1 MKTQKKKIIPKEK
14 AKTVSAGAKVKRAV
28 AKSVIKPI
36 VKVAVKPV
44 PKPAVKPVAKTVA
57 KAVVKAVIKP
67 IEKVVEK
74 KVVEGKKVMN
84 EIKVLNSKFYKNLLT
99 KKQEVE
105 EIINSLLDSQREDIN
120 NTSLDNY
127 IEDFDRA
134 DREIS
139 AQTFYKLLDRKK
151 KELDKINFLLSRI
164 QSDEDFGICEEC
176 GMKIPE
182 ERLLIMPD
190 ASLCVPCQKD
200 LEKFEQRKNLAK
212 NAYSP
217 AQMKREFQLETN
229 EEYDDEDDE
238 GIVIKPDV
246 EHVSFLDMEEIELD
260 DGQLDL
266 NEN

>member
-1 MKTQKKKIIPKEK
+1 MKTQKKK
-14 AKTVSAGAKVKRAV
+14 
-28 AKSVIKPI
+28 
-36 VKVAVKPV
+36 PV
-44 PKPAVKPVAKTVA
+44 PKKKEKTATTAPKVQ
-57 KAVVKAVIKP
+57 KA
-67 IEKVVEK
+67 
-74 KVVEGKKVMN
+74 VEGKKAMDES
-84 EIKVLNSKFYKNLLT
+84 EIINSKFYKNLLH

-105 EIINSLLDSQREDIN
+105 EIINTLLDSQKEDIT
-120 NTSLDNY
+120 NTSLDSY

-151 KELDKINFLLSRI
+151 KELDRIHILLSRI
-164 QSDEDFGICEEC
+164 QSDKDFGICEEC

-200 LEKFEQRKNLAK
+200 LEKFEYRKNLAK

-217 AQMKREFQLETN
+217 AQLKREFQIENN

-238 GIVIKPDV
+238 GIIIKPDV

-260 DGQLDL
+260 DGQIEI
-266 NEN
+266 NES

>member
-1 MKTQKKKIIPKEK
+1 MKTQKKKIIPKKKGPAAGVGKK
-14 AKTVSAGAKVKRAV
+14 APKAIQKTVKKAV
-28 AKSVIKPI
+28 V
-36 VKVAVKPV
+36 V
-44 PKPAVKPVAKTVA
+44 
-57 KAVVKAVIKP
+57 KAVVKAVTKADVKADVKVIKKV
-67 IEKVVEK
+67 IE
-74 KVVEGKKVMN
+74 KVVEGKKPMN
-84 EIKVLNSKFYKNLLT
+84 EISNSKFYKNLLK

-105 EIINSLLDSQREDIN
+105 DIINSLLHSQREDIN
-120 NTSLDNY
+120 NTSFDNY

-151 KELDKINFLLSRI
+151 KELEKINFLLSRI
-164 QSDEDFGICEEC
+164 QSDKDFGVCEEC

-200 LEKFEQRKNLAK
+200 LEKFEYRKNLAK
-212 NAYSP
+212 NSYSP
-217 AQMKREFQLETN
+217 AQLKKEFQLENN

-246 EHVSFLDMEEIELD
+246 EHVSFLDMEEIEID
-260 DGQLDL
+260 DGQLEL

>member
-1 MKTQKKKIIPKEK
+1 MKRNKTKPNLKPNIKAKETEPKVDRGIAAKKKI
-14 AKTVSAGAKVKRAV
+14 
-28 AKSVIKPI
+28 
-36 VKVAVKPV
+36 
-44 PKPAVKPVAKTVA
+44 
-57 KAVVKAVIKP
+57 
-67 IEKVVEK
+67 
-74 KVVEGKKVMN
+74 N
-84 EIKVLNSKFYKNLLT
+84 ENETLNSQFYKNLLI

-105 EIINSLLDSQREDIN
+105 EIINTLMDNQKEDIN
-120 NTSLDNY
+120 NASLDSY

-151 KELDKINFLLSRI
+151 KELDKINLLITRV
-164 QSDEDFGICEEC
+164 QNEQDFGLCEEC

-200 LEKFEQRKNLAK
+200 LEKFEYRKNLAK
-212 NAYSP
+212 NSYTP
-217 AQMKREFQLETN
+217 AQLKREFQLEN
-229 EEYDDEDDE
+229 SEDYDDEDDE

-246 EHVSFLDMEEIELD
+246 DHVSFLDMEEIELD
-260 DGQLDL
+260 ESQIDI

>member
-1 MKTQKKKIIPKEK
+1 MKTQKKKDSHKK
-14 AKTVSAGAKVKRAV
+14 NK
-28 AKSVIKPI
+28 
-36 VKVAVKPV
+36 
-44 PKPAVKPVAKTVA
+44 
-57 KAVVKAVIKP
+57 KAVVT
-67 IEKVVEK
+67 ESKVQK
-74 KVVEGKKVMN
+74 TVEGKKTMN
-84 EIKVLNSKFYKNLLT
+84 ESEILNSKFYKNLLV

-105 EIINSLLDSQREDIN
+105 EIINGLLDSQKEDIT

-151 KELDKINFLLSRI
+151 KELDKINLLLSRI
-164 QSDEDFGICEEC
+164 QTDQDFGLCEEC
-176 GMKIPE
+176 GMRIPE

-200 LEKFEQRKNLAK
+200 LEKFEYRKNLAK
-212 NAYSP
+212 NSYSP
-217 AQMKREFQLETN
+217 AQIKKEFQIEN
-229 EEYDDEDDE
+229 VEEYDDEDDE

-246 EHVSFLDMEEIELD
+246 DHVSFLDMEEIELD
-260 DGQLDL
+260 DSQIEI

>member
-1 MKTQKKKIIPKEK
+1 MKTQKKKIITKKKGTTVAAGKKVQKVIKK
-14 AKTVSAGAKVKRAV
+14 AVQKTASKAVQKTAQKTVE
-28 AKSVIKPI
+28 
-36 VKVAVKPV
+36 
-44 PKPAVKPVAKTVA
+44 KTA
-57 KAVVKAVIKP
+57 EKAVVK
-67 IEKVVEK
+67 VVKKIVE
-74 KVVEGKKVMN
+74 KVVEGKKPM
-84 EIKVLNSKFYKNLLT
+84 IKTKNLDSKFYKNLVT

-105 EIINSLLDSQREDIN
+105 EIIHRLLDSQREDIN
-120 NTSLDNY
+120 NTSFDNY

-151 KELDKINFLLSRI
+151 KEMEKINFLLSRI

-176 GMKIPE
+176 GQKIPE

-212 NAYSP
+212 NTYSP
-217 AQMKREFQLETN
+217 AQLKREFQLENN

-238 GIVIKPDV
+238 GIIIKPDV

-260 DGQLDL
+260 DGQLDI

>member
-1 MKTQKKKIIPKEK
+1 MKTQKKKIIPKKKGPAVAAGQKVQKVVKK
-14 AKTVSAGAKVKRAV
+14 AVQKTAPKAVQKTAPKAVQKTVKKTAK
-28 AKSVIKPI
+28 
-36 VKVAVKPV
+36 
-44 PKPAVKPVAKTVA
+44 KTVE
-57 KAVVKAVIKP
+57 KAVV
-67 IEKVVEK
+67 
-74 KVVEGKKVMN
+74 KVVEGKKPMN
-84 EIKVLNSKFYKNLLT
+84 ESKISDSKFYKNLLT

-105 EIINSLLDSQREDIN
+105 GIINSLLESQREDIN
-120 NTSLDNY
+120 NTSFDNY

-164 QSDEDFGICEEC
+164 QSDKDFGICEEC

-200 LEKFEQRKNLAK
+200 LEKYEQRKNLAK
-212 NAYSP
+212 NTYSP
-217 AQMKREFQLETN
+217 AQIKREFQLETN
-229 EEYDDEDDE
+229 EEYDDEDDD